1 MFSKAFVIL
10 VLSPTIFF
18 AEEVGPKLNAGG
30 SGKVTLDA
38 TWTVVRLGVEI
49 EKNDSETLEGDLS
62 RSLAELV
69 DSIKGEGV
77 AKVETTNYQI
87 VPEYSPNTEKR
98 TIKGYRGLGEV
109 SFKTTRELAAKI
121 ISKAMRS
128 GSNRLNGVEFKA
140 SDEALQK
147 GRLQAIQMA
156 SKQAMDNAKAAL
168 EALGLTLNDIK
179 TVDVQV
185 NPSYPRPLRNELVS
199 FAAKNSQLQLEGTEE
214 VDAQVNLSVSFT
226 PKNQ

>member
-10 VLSPTIFF
+10 ALSPSIFF
-18 AEEVGPKLNAGG
+18 ADEVGPKLNAGG
-30 SGKVTLDA
+30 NAKVVLDA
-38 TWTVVRLGVEI
+38 SWAVVKLGVEI
-49 EKNDSETLEGDLS
+49 EKGDSETLEGELS
-62 RSLAELV
+62 RSLTDLIE
-69 DSIKGEGV
+69 SIKGEGI

-87 VPEYSPNTEKR
+87 VPEYTPNTEKR

-147 GRLQAIQMA
+147 GRQQAIQMA
-156 SKQAMDNAKAAL
+156 SKQALDNAKSAL
-168 EALGLTLNDIK
+168 EVLGLNLSEIK
-179 TVDVQV
+179 TVDVQI
-185 NPSYPRPLRNELVS
+185 NPSYPRPMRNELVS

-226 PKNQ
+226 PKTQ